1 MKKVCINSDLY
12 NQLFLVGGDS
22 LIAVYAMLRFHKNQQ
37 IKYYKE
43 NINIYQTLKKRTGLS
58 VTTLRKYIKELGK
71 VGLCRFDSK
80 GNFCLMGTSKVNKLY
95 QPKRTKAKI
104 VIIEIGTFAETKLFS
119 FKVRVLTME
128 KSQKRRIDRKDRL
141 NKIMKRAKK
150 GYSLTKYEL
159 HSLKNMTDLDKEY
172 NLKESITAKTVL
184 SNQGFSRLKFG
195 QTKTKSSGHYWRN
208 KLVSA
213 GIIKTRRRFQFIKR
227 CSHKEYLYMKYNI
240 DISLVYKNGRM
251 FKELVPEFTTTDF
264 PIKEV
269 KPIVKLNYLQFDF
282 CHFLSKQ

>member
-22 LIAVYAMLRFHKNQQ
+22 LIAVYAMLRFHKNRE

-71 VGLCRFDSK
+71 MKLCRFDSA
-80 GNFCLMGTSKVNKLY
+80 GNFCLLGTSKVNKLY
-95 QPKRTKAKI
+95 QPNKTKAKI
-104 VIIEIGTFAETKLFS
+104 VIVEIGTFAQTKLFS
-119 FKVRVLTME
+119 FRVRVLSME
-128 KSQKRRIDRKDRL
+128 KTQKKRIDRKDRL

-150 GYSLTKYEL
+150 GCSLTKYER
-159 HSLKNMTDLDKEY
+159 HSLKNMTDLDREY
-172 NLKESITAKTVL
+172 NLEESLTAKTVL

-195 QTKTKSSGHYWRN
+195 QTKTKSGGYYWRN

-227 CSHKEYLYMKYNI
+227 CSYQEYRFTKFNI
-240 DISLVYKNGRM
+240 DISMVYKNGRM

-264 PIKEV
+264 PIKKV
-269 KPIVKLNYLQFDF
+269 KEIVKLNYLQFDF